1 MKMKLE
7 FLNENEDE
15 HCKTKNLVQ
24 AVVLLVFVAV

>member
-1 MKMKLE
+1 MKMK
-7 FLNENEDE
+7 NENENE